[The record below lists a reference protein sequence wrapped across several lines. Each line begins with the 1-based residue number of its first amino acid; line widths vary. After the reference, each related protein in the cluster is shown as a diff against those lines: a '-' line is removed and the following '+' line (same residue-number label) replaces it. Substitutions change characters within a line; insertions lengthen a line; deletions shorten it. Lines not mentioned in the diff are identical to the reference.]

1 MERTLYGSE
10 HRDLGES
17 FGAFLRRHAA
27 DQYEQWERDGI
38 VPREFFTA
46 AGRDGFLAFE
56 VDERYGGAGV
66 RDFRFNA
73 MLHEVGFGLGLNGAV
88 GGITLHNDICLPYF
102 TRYCNEEQRE
112 RWLPGIANGDYLTA
126 VAMTEPDAGSDLAG
140 IATRAVRTDGGWVV
154 NGSKTFITNGI
165 NSDLVVVAV
174 RTDPDD
180 RHGGLSLLVVER
192 GMAGFERGRNLE
204 KIGLHSADTAEMF
217 FRDVFVPAENLLGE
231 EGMGFRYLTAN
242 LPQERLSIAVSAVV
256 MARGALEQTLEYVR
270 SRKAFGRPVGS
281 FQNSRFVLAEAAS
294 EVEIATHYVD
304 RCVAAHN
311 DGKLSAVDAAMA
323 KWWATDMQ
331 GRVIDRCLQ
340 LHGGYGYMLEY
351 PIARAFVDSRVSR
364 IYAGT
369 NEIMKEIIGRS
380 LGL

>member
-1 MERTLYGSE
+1 MERTLYRSE

>member
-1 MERTLYGSE
+1 MERTLYGSD

-17 FGAFLRRHAA
+17 FRAFLTRHASA
-27 DQYEQWERDGI
+27 EYERWEREGI

-46 AGRDGFLAFE
+46 AGRDGFLAFD

-73 MLHEVGFGLGLNGAV
+73 MLHEVGFAMGLNGAV

-102 TRYCNEEQRE
+102 TTYCDAAQRE
-112 RWLPGIANGDYLTA
+112 RWLPGIVGGDYLTA
-126 VAMTEPDAGSDLAG
+126 VAMTEPEAGSDLAG
-140 IATRAVRTDGGWVV
+140 IATRAVRAEGGWIV
-154 NGSKTFITNGI
+154 NGAKTFITNGI
-165 NSDLVVVAV
+165 NSDLVVVVV
-174 RTDPDD
+174 RTDPED

-192 GMAGFERGRNLE
+192 GMEGFERGRNLD
-204 KIGLHSADTAEMF
+204 KVGLHSADTAEMF
-217 FRDVFVPAENLLGE
+217 FRDVFVPSENLLGE
-231 EGMGFRYLTAN
+231 EGMGFRYLTSN

-256 MARGALEQTLEYVR
+256 MARSALEHTLEYVR
-270 SRKAFGRPVGS
+270 SRRAFGRSIGS

-304 RCVAAHN
+304 RCVLAHN
-311 DGKLSAVDAAMA
+311 EGRLSAVDAVMA
-323 KWWATDMQ
+323 KWWTTEMQ
-331 GRVIDRCLQ
+331 GRVVDRCLQ

-351 PIARAFVDSRVSR
+351 PIARAFIDSRVSR

-369 NEIMKEIIGRS
+369 NEIMKEIVGRS

>member
-1 MERTLYGSE
+1 MERTLYRSE

-73 MLHEVGFGLGLNGAV
+73 MLHEVGFGLGLNGPV

>member
-1 MERTLYGSE
+1 MERTLYRSE

-165 NSDLVVVAV
+165 NSDLVVVVV

-304 RCVAAHN
+304 RCIVAHN
-311 DGKLSAVDAAMA
+311 EGKLSAVDAAMA